1 MPVVL
6 DTNILASALIASAGI
21 PAAIYNAWERGKF
34 TLVTCVE
41 HLDELRAT
49 LQNLESPISS
59 NPIRQVGWSI
69 KVKSSPRTST
79 GCRT

>member
-69 KVKSSPRTST
+69 LESSPRRST
-79 GCRT
+79 GRPT